1 MKLAIIKTGG
11 KQYIAS
17 EGSSFHVE
25 KLEGNAGDKVSFSD
39 VLLVAE
45 GDTVMTGTP
54 TVAGKT
60 VEAEI
65 VEQGRAQK
73 VIVMKYL
80 AKSRYKK
87 KNGHRQPYTKV
98 KITAIK

>member
-11 KQYIAS
+11 KQYIAT
-17 EGSSFHVE
+17 EGAQFYVE
-25 KLEGNAGDKVSFSD
+25 KLDGNAGDKLMFSD
-39 VLLVAE
+39 VLLVAD
-45 GDTVMTGTP
+45 GDAVVSGTP
-54 TVAGKT
+54 TVAGKL

-65 VEQGRAQK
+65 IEQGRAKK

-98 KITAIK
+98 KITSIQ

>member
-1 MKLAIIKTGG
+1 MAK
-11 KQYIAS
+11 
-17 EGSSFHVE
+17 EGDSFRIE
-25 KLEGNAGDKVSFSD
+25 KLEGSAGDKISFAE
-39 VLLVAE
+39 VLLVSE
-45 GDTVMTGTP
+45 NDQVMTGTP
-54 TVAGKT
+54 HVAGKT

-65 VEQGRAQK
+65 VEQGRAAK
-73 VIVMKYL
+73 VIVMKYK

>member
-11 KQYIAS
+11 KQYIAL

-25 KLEGNAGDKVSFSD
+25 KLEGKEGDKVAFSD
-39 VLLVAE
+39 VLLISDNDVVTA
-45 GDTVMTGTP
+45 GTP
-54 TVAGKT
+54 TVVGKT

-65 VEQGRAQK
+65 LEQGREKK

-80 AKSRYKK
+80 AKSRYHK

-98 KITAIK
+98 KITSIK

>member
-11 KQYIAS
+11 KQYIAT
-17 EGSSFHVE
+17 EGLSFHIE
-25 KLEGNAGDKVSFSD
+25 KLDGNAGDKISFSD
-39 VLLVAE
+39 VLLVS
-45 GDTVMTGTP
+45 DNDVVVTGTP

-65 VEQGRAQK
+65 VEQGRAKK

-98 KITAIK
+98 KILSI

>member
-11 KQYIAS
+11 KQYIAL

-25 KLEGNAGDKVSFSD
+25 KLEGVAGDKISFSY
-39 VLLVAE
+39 VLLVSDNDVVA
-45 GDTVMTGTP
+45 TGTP

-65 VEQGRAQK
+65 VEQGRAKK

-98 KITAIK
+98 KILSI

>member
-11 KQYIAS
+11 KQYIAT
-17 EGSSFHVE
+17 EGSSFRVE
-25 KLEGNAGDKVSFSD
+25 KLEGNAGDKISFAE
-39 VLLVAE
+39 VLLVSE
-45 GDTVMTGTP
+45 DDKSTLGTP

-65 VEQGRAQK
+65 VEQGRADK
-73 VIVMKYL
+73 VIVMKYM

-98 KITAIK
+98 KITSIK